1 MTTDFEAELNEL
13 QALTDTTLARLG
25 VDELLDELLDR
36 VRDILDADTA
46 AVLLVSEGSGE
57 LEARAARGIEAEVR
71 QGVRVPLGTGFAGRI
86 ASTRQPILLERVD
99 GTTVSNPILWE
110 QGIKVMLGVPLLTGD
125 RLIGVLH
132 VGRLAERPFD
142 ARDAELLGVVAARVA
157 TAVHACQFVTEQE
170 AALLLERSLLPSRPP
185 NWPGLEIAA
194 RYVSA
199 ESRSVGGDWYDLF
212 QLPSGEH
219 WVVIGDIAGHGLGA
233 AVVMGRIRSALRAD
247 RAPRHPARKGARARR
262 SQDAALR
269 ARHRRHPRGGGDPRT
284 VRHGAHRDGRAPA
297 SDPRRTGRA
306 PILLPLTPEPL
317 LGAGFGGSRSSTE
330 FAFPP
335 GALMAMYTDGLV
347 ERRGE
352 SLDAGLER
360 LAPSSPRSRRTPS
373 PPRSC
378 ATSSATRHPPT
389 TSRWCSSG
397 ARRTNRLQHRHGP
410 TPRIHSR
417 DGDRSTSNRGCR
429 EHARTQPLFH
439 RARTRRRRADAH
451 RGSGGR
457 AHPRGRRIA
466 GPGSP
471 ES

>member
-1 MTTDFEAELNEL
+1 MTPDFEGELNEL

-25 VDELLDELLDR
+25 VDELLDELLNR

-99 GTTVSNPILWE
+99 ATTVSNPILWE

-142 ARDAELLGVVAARVA
+142 ARDAELLGVVAARIA
-157 TAVHACQFVTEQE
+157 PAVHARQFVTEQE
-170 AALLLERSLLPSRPP
+170 AALLLERSLLPARPP

-233 AVVMGRIRSALRAD
+233 AVVMGRIRSALRAYALLD
-247 RAPRHPARKGARARR
+247 IPPEKVLELVDHKMQHFELGTVATLAVAVTRAPF
-262 SQDAALR
+262 D
-269 ARHRRHPRGGGDPRT
+269 T
-284 VRHGAHRDGRAPA
+284 VRIATAGHLPPILAVPGA
-297 SDPRRTGRA
+297 A

-360 LAPSSPRSRRTPS
+360 LRAIVSPE
-373 PPRSC
+373 PPRALT
-378 ATSSATRHPPT
+378 ATIMRS
-389 TSRWCSSG
+389 
-397 ARRTNRLQHRHGP
+397 L
-410 TPRIHSR
+410 I
-417 DGDRSTSNRGCR
+417 GDASPADDVALVLVRRST
-429 EHARTQPLFH
+429 
-439 RARTRRRRADAH
+439 D
-451 RGSGGR
+451 
-457 AHPRGRRIA
+457 
-466 GPGSP
+466 
-471 ES
+471 